1 MKRIVQKRI
10 ILAIGI
16 LLSFSLIVTG
26 VLAAGDYQIGL
37 WSTDG
42 GGSLSYHGEEL
53 MLMGSASRITAREA
67 SKGGS
72 YSLAGGYWGAPSTAA
87 RDQVIFIPIISLQP
101 ANAATN

>member
-1 MKRIVQKRI
+1 MKRMARKRN

-16 LLSFSLIVTG
+16 LLSLALAVTG

-42 GGSLSYHGEEL
+42 GGSLSYSGEEL
-53 MLMGSASRITAREA
+53 TLMGSASRITAREA

-72 YSLAGGYWGAPSTAA
+72 YSLAGGYWGAPPTSA
-87 RDQVIFIPIISLQP
+87 RDQIIYIPIISLN
-101 ANAATN
+101 AESAATK